1 MEKIGK
7 KLVESY
13 KETKKSS
20 ILVYLILRAL
30 VIFCMIRQILRG
42 DLNRSVFMYIVF
54 NTIYNTRIN

>member
-1 MEKIGK
+1 MGRIGK
-7 KLVESY
+7 QLVQSY

-42 DLNRSVFMYIVF
+42 DLNRSIFMYIIF
-54 NTIYNTRIN
+54 NIIYNTRAN

>member
-1 MEKIGK
+1 MGKIGK
-7 KLVESY
+7 QLIQSY

-42 DLNRSVFMYIVF
+42 DLNRSIFMYIIF
-54 NTIYNTRIN
+54 NTIYNTRTN